1 MKRILKRLYAA
12 VSIAMLSLGAI
23 SQAWAQ
29 SQTEPQ
35 VDTPANNP
43 SIAQPSDDILRLEE
57 TIRANKEH
65 PQVLTIV
72 PWQLPTHQRIDETK
86 AWQPVVDTL
95 PSIERG
101 QFLRDLAVVDDMLAL
116 SAAYAQGNN
125 AVKDTGAAAN
135 SNTKNEPEN

>member
-1 MKRILKRLYAA
+1 MKHIMRLIYAA
-12 VSIAMLSLGAI
+12 ASIAMLSLGTL

-29 SQTEPQ
+29 TQTEPQ
-35 VDTPANNP
+35 VDSPANNQ
-43 SIAQPSDDILRLEE
+43 SRTQQGDDILRLEE
-57 TIRANKEH
+57 TIRANKEQ

-116 SAAYAQGNN
+116 SAAYAQGNKAAKGTEN
-125 AVKDTGAAAN
+125 AA
-135 SNTKNEPEN
+135 SNNEKSDAEN